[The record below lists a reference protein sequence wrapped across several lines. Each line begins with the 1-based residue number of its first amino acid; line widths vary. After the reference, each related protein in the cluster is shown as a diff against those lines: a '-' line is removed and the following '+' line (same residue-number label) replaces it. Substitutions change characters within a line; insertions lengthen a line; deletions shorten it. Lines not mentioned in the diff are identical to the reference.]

1 MMQRAAIY
9 ARVSTPNQAQAQT
22 IEQQLER
29 LHEHVK
35 EQQWELKEAHIFR
48 DEGRS
53 GANLKRPGLDSL
65 RDSVKFAEVDCVLVT
80 SPDRLAR
87 NYVHQ
92 MVLLDEWEGCGCE
105 VIFLDRPMSDD
116 PHDRL
121 LLQIRGA
128 VAEYER
134 TLVSERM
141 RRGRLAKYRA
151 GTLLPWSKPPYGY
164 RLDLEQPRNP
174 AGVRIDE
181 SEAAVVRMIYS
192 SYSQGE
198 LSLCGLA
205 KVLQQQG
212 IPTAS
217 GNVIW
222 SVSSLRAILRQ
233 PAYLGKVY
241 ACRYRYREPKIRRSA
256 THPLGQ
262 PHQSYEELPFEDWL
276 YVADITAIIEQAQ
289 FDRVQTKLVKNKS
302 FAKRNNHAHDYLL
315 RALVSCG
322 KCQLSSTARAL
333 NKGKYR
339 YYVCA
344 GKAKAIHS
352 RKLEKCPSRFAPAV
366 QLDELVWQDL
376 CEVLKHPE
384 SISQAMER
392 AHGGHWLPQELR
404 ARREHLEQALSNVD
418 KQIARLTE
426 AYLAEVIPL
435 TEYKRRRA
443 ALEVKREGV
452 ETLQSQLTA
461 QVDQSA
467 HLSQAISSVE
477 DFCQRVSQGLDTAS
491 FQQKR
496 QLVELLIDRV
506 IVNDEKVEIRYAIP
520 LTPDSE
526 TIRFCHLRSDY
537 RYHLYLYR

>member
-1 MMQRAAIY
+1 MIQRVALY
-9 ARVSTPNQAQAQT
+9 ARVSTTNQAQAQT

-29 LHEHVK
+29 LHAQVEQ
-35 EQQWELKEAHIFR
+35 QQWELKEEHIFR
-48 DEGRS
+48 DEGQS
-53 GANLKRPGLDSL
+53 GARLKRPGLDSL
-65 RDSVKFAEVDCVLVT
+65 RDIVKLAEVDRVIVT

-141 RRGRLAKYRA
+141 RRGRLARYRA
-151 GTLLPWSKPPYGY
+151 GTLLPWSKPPYGF
-164 RLDLEQPRNP
+164 RLDVAQPRDP

-192 SYSQGE
+192 SYAQGE

-205 KVLQQQG
+205 KYLQQQG
-212 IPTAS
+212 IPTPS
-217 GNVIW
+217 GKVIW
-222 SVSSLRAILRQ
+222 SVSSLRAMLKQ

-241 ACRYRYREPKIRRSA
+241 ANRYRYREPKLRRSA
-256 THPLGQ
+256 TQPLGQ
-262 PHQSYEELPFEDWL
+262 VHHSVEELPFEDWL
-276 YVADITAIIEQAQ
+276 FVADIPAIIAQAQ
-289 FDRVQTKLVKNKS
+289 FDIVKSKLAKNKS

-322 KCQLSSTARAL
+322 KCQAASQARAL
-333 NKGKYR
+333 NQGKYR

-344 GKAKAIHS
+344 GKGNAIHS
-352 RKLEKCPSRFAPAV
+352 RQLDKCPSRFAPAQ
-366 QLDELVWQDL
+366 QLDERVWQDL
-376 CEVLKHPE
+376 CEVLNHPD

-404 ARREHLEQALSNVD
+404 ARRDHLQQTQASLD
-418 KQIARLTE
+418 KQLSRLTE
-426 AYLAEVIPL
+426 AYLVEVIPL
-435 TEYKRRRA
+435 AEYQRRREE
-443 ALEVKREGV
+443 LETKRQGLEN
-452 ETLQSQLTA
+452 LQDQLAA
-461 QVDQSA
+461 QVDQRA
-467 HLSQAISSVE
+467 HLSQSFASVE
-477 DFCQRVSQGLDTAS
+477 DFCQRIRQGLASAS
-491 FQQKR
+491 FAQKR

-506 IVNDEKVEIRYAIP
+506 LVDDEKVEIRYVIP
-520 LTPDSE
+520 LTPESE
-526 TIRFCHLRSDY
+526 NIRFCHLRSDY
-537 RYHLYLYR
+537 R